1 MKKQQRMKQLEVRK
15 ETINTLITSFGDAN
29 GKLAKELN
37 EVYKQMEELNKE
49 EKMNKTLG
57 LFEGRHDLPA
67 EVKGYIFTSEV
78 DPADMAGLYQQVAEA
93 LAEVSSLTLY
103 VTGLTA
109 GTTAVLQYCFGNIIP
124 VTLMHYDRISG
135 RYVPQ
140 VILSEQQAQN
150 LRFDCGLTAV

>member
-1 MKKQQRMKQLEVRK
+1 MK
-15 ETINTLITSFGDAN
+15 
-29 GKLAKELN
+29 
-37 EVYKQMEELNKE
+37 
-49 EKMNKTLG
+49 KTLG
-57 LFEGRHDLPA
+57 LFEGRHDLPE
-67 EVKGYIFTSEV
+67 EVTGYIFTSEV

-93 LAEVSSLTLY
+93 LAEVSALTLY

-109 GTTAVLQYCFGNIIP
+109 GTTAVLQYCFRNIVP

>member
-1 MKKQQRMKQLEVRK
+1 MK
-15 ETINTLITSFGDAN
+15 
-29 GKLAKELN
+29 
-37 EVYKQMEELNKE
+37 
-49 EKMNKTLG
+49 KTLG

-67 EVKGYIFTSEV
+67 EVTGYIFTSEV

-93 LAEVSSLTLY
+93 LAEVSELTLY

-109 GTTAVLQYCFGNIIP
+109 ATTAVLQYCFGNIIP

-135 RYVPQ
+135 KYVPQ
-140 VILSEQQAQN
+140 VILSEQQAQI